1 MKGERLMKKF
11 GTKIGAIAMSAAMAL
26 SFAPGSVIT
35 SLAAKGEH
43 EDLIATLQQAV
54 PVYSLYNPNSGEHV
68 FTILEDERDNLVT
81 NGWENE
87 GVKWYAPTTGMD
99 VYRLYKPNAADNAG
113 NPVGDH
119 RYTTSTSERDELLAA
134 GWQEGDAVF
143 KSVVIPGPYSSEVYC
158 VYNPNAY
165 AIGMSGAHHFTINAD
180 EVKGLLELGWQE
192 EDPKFDGYYLDI
204 DEIEEAD
211 FDIYLNNDS
220 PRVGNFLEVTVEP
233 GETDVT
239 FQWYLDGIEIPNT
252 DQNFLIVN
260 SDMLGSVIYVSATD
274 AHGHTVFSE
283 MTDPVAEET
292 LSVSIDKGSPVVGDI
307 LNAITNP
314 EDAVVTYQW
323 FLQGDELPETD
334 QDFLFVTEDMIGKVI
349 QVSAT
354 DETGQTVFS
363 WNTEQVTGSGED
375 VPGGLVMNKQDAVAL
390 PEDVATAFTEAAGTT
405 GLVPVAYVAEQIVSG
420 TNYMILCR
428 DEKEFR
434 MIVISRDL
442 QGGATLEN
450 DAPFVLSDYVFE
462 SSEAQDEVLA
472 GGWHT
477 PAQLTKL
484 PLPEDAEAA
493 FEKALDGF
501 VGSTVEPMALLGTQ
515 VVSGTNYAI
524 LCSVTPVT
532 SNSIPSVEVVTVYEY
547 LDGNAQ
553 FANFRTV
560 NPSDFS

>member
-1 MKGERLMKKF
+1 MKGEHLMKKF

-35 SLAAKGEH
+35 SLAAKDGH

-54 PVYSLYNPNSGEHV
+54 PVYGLYNPNSGEHV
-68 FTILEDERDNLVT
+68 FTVLEDERDNLVT

-99 VYRLYKPNAADNAG
+99 VYRLYKPNVTDAAG

-143 KSVVIPGPYSSEVYC
+143 KSVVVPVPYSAQVYC

-165 AIGMSGAHHFTINAD
+165 ALGMSGAHHFTINGD
-180 EVKGLLELGWQE
+180 EVKDLLSLGWQE

-239 FQWYLDGIEIPNT
+239 FQWYLDGIELPNT

-260 SDMLGSVIYVSATD
+260 GDMIGSVIYVSATD
-274 AHGHTVFSE
+274 AEGHTVFSE

-292 LSVSIDKGSPVVGDI
+292 LSVSIDKDSPVVGDI

-363 WNTEQVTGSGED
+363 WNTKQVTGSGEN
-375 VPGGLVMNKQDAVAL
+375 VPGGLVINKQDAVAL

-442 QGGATLEN
+442 QGGATFEN

-462 SSEAQDEVLA
+462 SGGAQDEVLS

-532 SNSIPSVEVVTVYEY
+532 SNSIPSVEVVTVYED
-547 LDGNAQ
+547 LEGDAE
-553 FANFRTV
+553 FTHFCVV

>member
-1 MKGERLMKKF
+1 MKKF

-35 SLAAKGEH
+35 SLAAKDEH

-54 PVYSLYNPNSGEHV
+54 PVYGLYNPNSGEHV
-68 FTILEDERDNLVT
+68 FTVLEDERDNLVS

-87 GVKWYAPTTGMD
+87 GVKWYAPTIGED
-99 VYRLYKPNAADNAG
+99 VFRLYNPNVTDAAG
-113 NPVGDH
+113 NPIGDH
-119 RYTTSTSERDELLAA
+119 HYTISTSERDELLAA

-143 KSVVIPGPYSSEVYC
+143 KSVVADGPYNANVYC

-165 AIGMSGAHHFTINAD
+165 ALGMSGAHHLTIDGD
-180 EVKGLLELGWQE
+180 EVKDLLALGWQE
-192 EDPKFDGYYLDI
+192 GAPKFDGYYLDI
-204 DEIEEAD
+204 DEI
-211 FDIYLNNDS
+211 
-220 PRVGNFLEVTVEP
+220 
-233 GETDVT
+233 
-239 FQWYLDGIEIPNT
+239 
-252 DQNFLIVN
+252 
-260 SDMLGSVIYVSATD
+260 
-274 AHGHTVFSE
+274 
-283 MTDPVAEET
+283 
-292 LSVSIDKGSPVVGDI
+292 
-307 LNAITNP
+307 
-314 EDAVVTYQW
+314 
-323 FLQGDELPETD
+323 
-334 QDFLFVTEDMIGKVI
+334 
-349 QVSAT
+349 
-354 DETGQTVFS
+354 
-363 WNTEQVTGSGED
+363 GSGED
-375 VPGGLVMNKQDAVAL
+375 VPGGFIINKQDAVAL

-434 MIVISRDL
+434 MIVIYRD
-442 QGGATLEN
+442 TED
-450 DAPFVLSDYVFE
+450 DAEFAKDTPFVLSDYVFE
-462 SSEAQDEVLA
+462 SGGAQDEVLS

-524 LCSVTPVT
+524 LCAVTPVT
-532 SNSIPSVEVVTVYEY
+532 SNSIPSVEVVTVYED
-547 LDGNAQ
+547 LEGNAQ